1 MDADKKI
8 CLQMVRLRAYS
19 GVTMPIPIPSHDIAS
34 VSEVHAAFVGLP
46 VEDLQKL
53 RQIARLRSYGLPT
66 STWEDLLQEAL
77 FRALSGVRQWPKSV
91 SFLAFLAQTMRSIAS
106 DERQRMQEMVI
117 ESGGGAED
125 GLTKDI
131 NDVAVTTIT
140 PESQALVRSSLSE
153 IETLFKKDSDAMC
166 VLEGLAL
173 GMSPTE
179 IQISSQM
186 TSTQYATTQKRIQR
200 ALAQRF
206 GKD

>member
-1 MDADKKI
+1 
-8 CLQMVRLRAYS
+8 
-19 GVTMPIPIPSHDIAS
+19 
-34 VSEVHAAFVGLP
+34 VHAAFVGLP

-53 RQIARLRSYGLPT
+53 KQIARLRSYGLPI

-106 DERQRMQEMVI
+106 DERKQVQDI
-117 ESGGGAED
+117 ANESGDGVED
-125 GLTKDI
+125 GLAKDI
-131 NDVAVTTIT
+131 NDIAITTIT
-140 PESQALVRSSLSE
+140 PESQALARSSLSE
-153 IETLFKKDSDAMC
+153 IETLFKKDSDAMR

-173 GMSPTE
+173 GMSPNE
-179 IQISSQM
+179 IQTSSKM